1 AMLVARGEWDVK
13 HMVNVEELEAK
24 PFIDLLDTMGLPTE
38 INEAPVA
45 FTPPIIESLESV

>member
-1 AMLVARGEWDVK
+1 
-13 HMVNVEELEAK
+13 
-24 PFIDLLDTMGLPTE
+24 LLDTMGLPTE